1 MNIDFP
7 NVGGF
12 RGSMSVQQIAEISSH
27 DPDALKEGFASGRPF
42 VVRQLHSDWPLV
54 QKGRESASALK
65 QYLLSFSLKREFVF
79 AIGEPEQKGKI
90 FYNRDMGVNFVERRA
105 PFETVL
111 GYFDEIRDAG
121 EDVALYLSSLE
132 IHKYFE
138 NLLSET
144 PAYLAEDNCRAGL
157 WIGNKIQVPLH
168 NDFPSNV
175 ACVIGGRRKF
185 TLMPPAQFENLYLGP
200 IDFTPA
206 GRAVSMVDLENP
218 DFKKYP
224 KFATALEQALTAEL
238 SPGDIIYI
246 PSMWWHAVEG
256 LDDFNVMLNFWW
268 REKPVFLGG
277 PDAAMKLAIA
287 TIRDLPHPEKHHWKQ
302 LFEYY
307 VFNNTEEN
315 VSHIPEKSR
324 GILSTI
330 NSELARKIKSYLLE
344 VLS

>member
-1 MNIDFP
+1 
-7 NVGGF
+7 
-12 RGSMSVQQIAEISSH
+12 MSIQQITELSSK
-27 DPDALKEGFASGRPF
+27 DPDLIREGFQSGRPF
-42 VVRQLHSDWPLV
+42 IVRQLHSEWILV
-54 QKGRESASALK
+54 KKGKESETELK
-65 QYLLSFSLKREFVF
+65 KYLHECSLKRDFVY
-79 AIGEPEQKGKI
+79 AIGEPEQNGKI
-90 FYNRDMGVNFVERRA
+90 FYNKDMGVNFVERKA
-105 PFETVL
+105 ALKTVL
-111 GYFDEIRDAG
+111 GYFDEIREAE

-138 NLLSET
+138 NLLTET
-144 PAYLAEDNCRAGL
+144 PSYLNEDLYRAGL

-168 NDFPSNV
+168 NDFPNNV

-185 TLMPPAQFENLYLGP
+185 TLIPPNQFENLYVGP

-206 GRAVSMVDLENP
+206 GRAVSMVDLQNP
-218 DFKKYP
+218 DLDKYP
-224 KFATALEQALTAEL
+224 KFAVALEHTLTAEL

-268 REKPVFLGG
+268 RENPIFLGG

-287 TIRDLPHPEKHHWKQ
+287 TIRDLPHQEKQHWKQ

-307 VFNNTEEN
+307 IFNNSEEN
-315 VSHIPEKSR
+315 IAHIPEKSR
-324 GILSTI
+324 GVLGRI
-330 NSELARKIKSYLLE
+330 NSDLARKIKSYLLE